1 MLVRSVVT
9 AFTLFVVGSSHAGAI
24 SSLEQKA
31 VIVRLCTKV
40 IDEYAAYLAG
50 AKRPKNV
57 IALQREYTRCAEVIG
72 EYDDSLR

>member
-1 MLVRSVVT
+1 MLVRSVIT
-9 AFTLFVVGSSHAGAI
+9 AFTLSFLASPQAGAI